1 MTFGGNIKL
10 TGESEYRS
18 ALKNITSDMKLM
30 SSEMKVLSTSTDQNG
45 QSSDADKAKKEAL
58 SKAIA
63 DQRDKLEALNKALAD
78 SNSQNGEASTS
89 SKTLQTQINNATAN
103 LNRMETQLNSAG
115 KETGNLGSNMDDTG
129 KKAGIFGE
137 VLKAN
142 LASDAIV
149 AGVKKLADGIAT
161 IGKGVISMVG
171 DSIKAYADY
180 EQMVGGVETL
190 FKDNAKQVEDYAN
203 TAYKTAGLSANQY
216 MDTITSFSASLLK
229 GLGGDTKKAAE
240 VGNMAVTDMADN
252 ANKFGTDIGS
262 IQNAYQGFAKANF
275 TMLDNLKLGY
285 GGSADGMAQLINN
298 SGVMGAT
305 FKATADNVKDIP
317 FDKMIEAIHK
327 TQDALNITG
336 TTAKEA
342 SSTISGSFDSVK
354 ASWQNVLA
362 AMSGGSDKQMKQAL
376 DGMIDGVT
384 NLVKNVSALLP
395 NIVRGIA
402 QLLNTLIQQLPQ
414 IIVSLIP
421 PIMNAVGQLLNTL
434 MATLPLL
441 MPMITQLLLGIVSTI
456 IQYLP
461 QIIQTGMVMLQS
473 LIIGLAQAMPT
484 LIPAIVNAIVLIIET
499 LTDNL
504 DLLIDAGI
512 MLLQAVVE
520 GLIKALPILINKS
533 PEIITKIVD
542 VLAQEMPQIVQA
554 GIELI
559 VQLALGLIK
568 AIPQLVSKIPE
579 IMGALIN
586 GYKAYLGNM
595 ADVGKNLVEG
605 LWNGINNATGWI
617 MDKIKGFGKDVLN
630 GIKSFFGIHSPSTV
644 FADEVGK
651 NLGLGVGVGFG
662 DAMDKVKGQMQD
674 AIPTSFDTGV
684 NLNVTG
690 AGATRAAAGNRNG
703 LAGMFDP
710 AVLGAAL
717 KQALV
722 GVNVIL
728 DDKKVGNFVIDTVEK
743 QVFAS

>member
-30 SSEMKVLSTSTDQNG
+30 SSEMKVLSTSTAANG
-45 QSSDADKAKKEAL
+45 QASDADKAKKEAL
-58 SKAIA
+58 SKAIQE
-63 DQRDKLEALNKALAD
+63 QRSALETLNKALAD
-78 SNSQNGEASTS
+78 SNSQNGEASAA

-103 LNRMETQLNSAG
+103 LNRMETQLNTTG
-115 KETGNLGSNMDDTG
+115 NETGKLGTNMDDTG
-129 KKAGIFGE
+129 KKAGVFGD

-149 AGVKKLADGIAT
+149 AGVKKLADGIVA
-161 IGKGVISMVG
+161 IGKGVITMVG

-190 FKDNAKQVEDYAN
+190 FKTSAGTIEDYAN
-203 TAYKTAGLSANQY
+203 NAYKTAGLSANQY

-327 TQDALNITG
+327 TQDELQITG

-354 ASWQNVLA
+354 ASWTNVMT
-362 AMSGGSDKQMKQAL
+362 AMGGGSDKQMKQAL
-376 DGMIDGVT
+376 DGLVDGVT

-395 NIVRGIA
+395 NIVRGIGN
-402 QLLNTLIQQLPQ
+402 LLNTIIGQLPQ
-414 IIVSLIP
+414 IITGLIP
-421 PIMNAVGQLLNTL
+421 PLMNAIGQLLNTL

-441 MPMITQLLLGIVSTI
+441 MPMITQLLLGIVATI

-473 LIIGLAQAMPT
+473 LIVGLAQAMPT

-504 DLLIDAGI
+504 DLLIDSGI
-512 MLLQAVVE
+512 MLLKAVVE
-520 GLIKALPILINKS
+520 GLIKALPVLIDKA
-533 PEIITKIVD
+533 PEIIEKIIM
-542 VLAQEMPQIVQA
+542 VLTDEMPQIIQA
-554 GIELI
+554 GIELT
-559 VQLALGLIK
+559 VMLALGLIK
-568 AIPQLVSKIPE
+568 AIPQLISKIPQ
-579 IMGALIN
+579 IMSALVGGFGN
-586 GYKAYLGNM
+586 YLSNM
-595 ADVGKNLVEG
+595 ADVGLQLVQG
-605 LWNGINNATGWI
+605 LWNGINNAKNWVL
-617 MDKIKGFGKDVLN
+617 DKIKGFGKDVLN
-630 GIKSFFGIHSPSTV
+630 GIKSFFGIHSPSKV
-644 FADEVGK
+644 FADEVGL
-651 NLGLGVGVGFG
+651 NLGLGVGQGFA
-662 DAMDKVKGQMQD
+662 DSMDKVKGQMQN

-690 AGATRAAAGNRNG
+690 AGAARAGAGGRNG

-717 KQALV
+717 KQALG

-728 DDKKVGNFVIDTVEK
+728 DDKQVGRFVIDTVES